1 MVQNEEFYQI
11 ADLLEHDLV
20 KLKHGINQM
29 SIREV
34 HTLSETRE
42 LISRASDIDRRL
54 RGKTFF
60 EGLEYRSRLGQGI
73 HDRCEAFLFADFDV
87 DDEYDKVWSEHYFP
101 IRLRGISVPEKVLKK
116 ERFGI

>member
-73 HDRCEAFLFADFDV
+73 HDRCEAFLLRILMWTMNMIKYGANIIFL
-87 DDEYDKVWSEHYFP
+87 YD
-101 IRLRGISVPEKVLKK
+101 
-116 ERFGI
+116 